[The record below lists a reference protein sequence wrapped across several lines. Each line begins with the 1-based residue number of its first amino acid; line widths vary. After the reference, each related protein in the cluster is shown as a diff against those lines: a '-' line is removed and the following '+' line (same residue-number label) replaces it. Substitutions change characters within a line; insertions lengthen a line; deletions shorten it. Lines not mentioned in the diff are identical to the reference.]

1 MNNNIENTAVQTKTF
16 TLPENDEFSAED
28 LADDYA
34 GLQLSF
40 RRVKIP
46 SGGTTQF
53 EVPGD
58 DMSNILRVLLYTAIC
73 QTLSGRKAQSMTTI
87 LLRFVFLLT
96 VL

>member
-46 SGGTTQF
+46 PSVKRFLVGR
-53 EVPGD
+53 
-58 DMSNILRVLLYTAIC
+58 LRV
-73 QTLSGRKAQSMTTI
+73 
-87 LLRFVFLLT
+87 
-96 VL
+96 